1 MVSNLHVLKRGATPL
16 VAFLEDNDFL
26 VEQVTDSVLKATHF
40 NELPVYVHFK
50 NESLYFEVD
59 LGSTKGI
66 ASQALFEK
74 LLDVNTEILP
84 VSVGIN
90 SAAPDDPR
98 LVLVESRESSN
109 LDENEVLSVFNALEI
124 ATDKIEQILAGFVG

>member
-1 MVSNLHVLKRGATPL
+1 MVSNLYVHKRGATPL

-26 VEQVTDSVLKATHF
+26 VELVTDSVLKATRF
-40 NELPVYVHFK
+40 SELPVFIHFK

-66 ASQALFEK
+66 ASQSLFEK
-74 LLDVNTEILP
+74 LLDANTEILP

-98 LVLVESRESSN
+98 LVLVESRESLN
-109 LDENEVLSVFNALEI
+109 LDENEILSVFNALEI
-124 ATDKIEQILAGFVG
+124 ATDKVEQILAEYVG